1 VALGCAASSA
11 GFPCINSFEAASTAI
26 LPNGHVAITI
36 GSGATVFFNVTTPKF
51 AAQAIKKIAEI
62 GWKPV
67 HYLVAVAASVGAV
80 MRPAGVENG
89 QGIIT
94 SQFLKDVTDP
104 RWDNDADVKE
114 WREFMAKWNPTA
126 NVLEGS
132 NVSSYV
138 SVHGLVHV
146 LKACGDELTREN
158 VMRQAANIK
167 DLEIPLMLPGIKVN
181 TSPTNFY
188 PISSLRMAKFEGEHW
203 ITFGETMARDK
214 V

>member
-1 VALGCAASSA
+1 MTDPTIDSQ
-11 GFPCINSFEAASTAI
+11 I
-26 LPNGHVAITI
+26 LQLRN
-36 GSGATVFFNVTTPKF
+36 SGANCFYNVTTPKF

-62 GWKPV
+62 GWKPA
-67 HYLVAVAASVGAV
+67 HYMVAVAASIGAV

-104 RWDNDADVKE
+104 KWDGDADVKE
-114 WREFMAKWNPTA
+114 WRAFMAQWNPGG

-138 SVHGLVHV
+138 SVKGIEHV
-146 LKACGDELTREN
+146 LRQCGDDLTREN

-167 DLEIPLMLPGIKVN
+167 NLELPLMLPGIKVN

-188 PISSLRMAKFEGEHW
+188 PISSLRMARFEGDHW
-203 ITFGETMARDK
+203 VLFGETMSRDG